1 MRKVYY
7 TLMKRLTLIGTFII
21 FGNFVA
27 VPAIA
32 QQPAALRGASL
43 ESHDGMTIS
52 ALPWTDPAL
61 YKTKFSKKSP
71 FASGVLA
78 IQVDFRNDSDEAIK
92 IDLTR
97 IRLSVRID
105 EENQQQ
111 LARMNSD
118 DVADAT
124 LKVGTKDPTK
134 KRNPLPL
141 PLPRIG
147 VKTGKDKN
155 WQLVQREAQDAGIPT
170 NVVAPH
176 STVEGLLYFDI
187 QGQLDLLST
196 ARLYVPDMVFMS
208 RNQALL
214 YFEIDLSRPG
224 KS

>member
-7 TLMKRLTLIGTFII
+7 TLMKRLTLIGTLII
-21 FGNFVA
+21 FVNLAAF
-27 VPAIA
+27 PTKA
-32 QQPAALRGASL
+32 QQSTSLRGASL

-71 FASGVLA
+71 FAMGVLA
-78 IQVDFRNDSDEAIK
+78 VQVAFRNDSDEAIK

-111 LARMNSD
+111 LARMNSEE
-118 DVADAT
+118 VADVT
-124 LKVGTKDPTK
+124 LKVGAKDPTK
-134 KRNPLPL
+134 RRTPLPF
-141 PLPRIG
+141 PVGIPKSG
-147 VKTGKDKN
+147 PGKD
-155 WQLVQREAQDAGIPT
+155 WQLVQREAQEAGIPT

-176 STVEGLLYFDI
+176 STVAGLLYFDI
-187 QGQLDLLST
+187 QGQLELLST
-196 ARLYVPDMVFMS
+196 ARLYVPELVFMS
-208 RNQALL
+208 KNQALL